1 MTDQNYRV
9 ASCEGGDQV
18 GKADAILNLRKQLI
32 KKSIPVTY
40 SSFPIYATP
49 VGTAIRMFL
58 KNGISIP
65 NTNNTENTAIKMS
78 LFSLNRLEFLDVLLS
93 SDIYSKTLVLL
104 DRSSFSNAVTIAYTI
119 SSDKEC
125 EEGNLE
131 KLVDLALDLD
141 SLMIRKLNLEECV
154 IELVSECKDWGNI
167 RSEKRDLYEHR
178 DVQLLSN
185 GIYKIYAK
193 KIGKGWGQ
201 IVTKDDKGWR
211 ERGDILK
218 DVVEKIGKSFGEIR
232 PNRLVKNREVGV
244 EEIMRSLYPGSFVN
258 REELEIYKKSLYEN
272 DKDTMY
278 EYACK
283 LGLAI
288 ANSCDRVEFQNKEVK
303 RAFKEITN
311 RYPKVY
317 DVLLQCV
324 GDKYVKRLQEGLR

>member
-1 MTDQNYRV
+1 MTGQNYRV

-49 VGTAIRMFL
+49 VGTAIRTFL

-104 DRSSFSNAVTIAYTI
+104 DRSSFSNAVTIAYAI
-119 SSDKEC
+119 SSEKEC

-131 KLVDLALDLD
+131 KLVDLALELD

-193 KIGKGWGQ
+193 KIGEGWGQ
-201 IVTKDDKGWR
+201 IVTKDDTGWR
-211 ERGDILK
+211 DRRDIRNNILERI
-218 DVVEKIGKSFGEIR
+218 EKSFGEIR
-232 PNRLVKNREVGV
+232 PNRLVKNREIGA
-244 EEIMRSLYPGSFVN
+244 EEILRSLYPDSLVK
-258 REELEIYKKSLYEN
+258 RKELEIYKKSLFEN

-283 LGLAI
+283 LGLSI
-288 ANSCDRVEFQNKEVK
+288 ASSCKRVEFQNEEVK
-303 RAFKEITN
+303 GAFKEIVD
-311 RYPKVY
+311 RYPKIY

-324 GDKYVKRLQEGLR
+324 GENYVKRLQEGLK